1 MNKNYTSSLE
11 HNLSSY
17 PKPIFIPG
25 ENQEVIEEGRLVIGF
40 NDKKK
45 DLYIPENSR
54 YYNTL
59 VLGLKG
65 TGKTHE
71 ILPMMVK
78 QDLENKKAGATIVVT
93 KKDMAY
99 TLYTLAKEQK
109 RKVRLLKPSINNE
122 IANKLLWQTAY
133 NYDYI
138 NEFIINYKEAIKK
151 KEIVIIDMEILKY
164 KSEGLR
170 AVAML
175 LLQLQLD
182 IQETDITNKVPH
194 FLYLDDAQYY
204 LPFIEHLLSF
214 SDNYNLGVTLL
225 MQSRSQMIK
234 NGVDYTTSIQ
244 SNIRTTLLLNALTL
258 EDVKYYSERF
268 YEHSGLNNFYNR
280 KSNSIFYETLDKNNQ
295 RKSGIAEFKVL
306 DKEERKKIEDKSK
319 KTRAKLL
326 KDKRREREKQLL
338 RMIEESANY
347 YSRDEDGVEDFDN
360 RSIYTDSDDEP
371 KPFDISLLEEDDCF
385 EDKIRHLNSG
395 SENSSLNIS
404 KSIKDEEI
412 KEMISTEEKEVKRK
426 VSSQI
431 FNKLNAGID
440 YCDDNFDFKFD

>member
-1 MNKNYTSSLE
+1 MNKNYPLNFDKPPITSAR
-11 HNLSSY
+11 
-17 PKPIFIPG
+17 PIFIQG
-25 ENQEVIEEGRLVIGF
+25 ENQEVLDEGRLVIGY

-45 DLYIPENSR
+45 ELFVPESSR

-65 TGKTHE
+65 TGKTQE

-78 QDLENKKAGATIVVT
+78 QDIENKKVGATIVVT

-99 TLYTLAKEQK
+99 TLYTLAKEKK

-122 IANKLLWQTAY
+122 ISNKLLWQTAY

-182 IQETDITNKVPH
+182 IQETDITNKTPH

-204 LPFIEHLLSF
+204 LPFIEHLLAF

-234 NGVDYTTSIQ
+234 NGVDYTSSIQ
-244 SNIRTTLLLNALTL
+244 SNIRTTLLLNALSL

-268 YEHSGLNNFYNR
+268 YEHNGLNNFYNR
-280 KSNSIFYETLDKNNQ
+280 RSNSIFYETLDKNNQ
-295 RKSGIAEFKVL
+295 RKSGIADFKLL
-306 DKEERKKIEDKSK
+306 DKEGRKELEDKSK
-319 KTRAKLL
+319 KMRAKLL
-326 KDKRREREKQLL
+326 KEKRKEREKQLQ
-338 RMIEESANY
+338 RMIEESRNQ
-347 YSRDEDGVEDFDN
+347 SQDEYD
-360 RSIYTDSDDEP
+360 TDSYSSYDDISDEP
-371 KPFDISLLEEDDCF
+371 KPFDISLLDEDDSGF
-385 EDKIRHLNSG
+385 KNKILQLSAEIESG
-395 SENSSLNIS
+395 SETS
-404 KSIKDEEI
+404 KSDKTRELKEI
-412 KEMISTEEKEVKRK
+412 ITIEEKEVKRK

-431 FNKLNAGID
+431 FNKLNSKID

>member
-1 MNKNYTSSLE
+1 MNKI
-11 HNLSSY
+11 Y
-17 PKPIFIPG
+17 PSNFTTPPVTAGKPIFIPG
-25 ENQEVIEEGRLVIGF
+25 ENQEVLDEGRLVIGY

-45 DLYIPENSR
+45 ELFIPENSR

-71 ILPMMVK
+71 VLPMMVK
-78 QDLENKKAGATIVVT
+78 QDIENKKAGATIVVT

-99 TLYTLAKEQK
+99 TIYTLAKENK

-122 IANKLLWQTAY
+122 ISNKLLWQTAY

-182 IQETDITNKVPH
+182 IQETDITNKTPH

-204 LPFIEHLLSF
+204 LPFIEHLLAF
-214 SDNYNLGVTLL
+214 SDSYNLGVTLL

-244 SNIRTTLLLNALTL
+244 SNIRTTLLLNALSL

-268 YEHSGLNNFYNR
+268 YEHNGLNNFYNR
-280 KSNSIFYETLDKNNQ
+280 RANSIFYETLDRNNQ
-295 RKSGIAEFKVL
+295 RKSGIADFKTL
-306 DKEERKKIEDKSK
+306 DKEARKEVEEKSK

-326 KDKRREREKQLL
+326 KDKRKEREKQLQK
-338 RMIEESANY
+338 MIEEGRNQ
-347 YSRDEDGVEDFDN
+347 SREDYDTDGQSDYDEV
-360 RSIYTDSDDEP
+360 SDEP
-371 KPFDISLLEEDDCF
+371 KPFDISLLEESDSGF
-385 EDKIRHLNSG
+385 KDKIYKLT
-395 SENSSLNIS
+395 SEFEGDSDKKKEL
-404 KSIKDEEI
+404 KEI
-412 KEMISTEEKEVKRK
+412 ITIEEKEIKRK

-431 FNKLNAGID
+431 FNKLNSQID